1 MPTKTDVQTEP
12 KTGASR
18 ILVAVYI
25 VLFLAATGRSIVQI
39 ARDFDAAPL
48 AYSLSLVAAVVYLVA
63 GISLALAHRSN
74 TWRTV
79 AWIALT
85 FELVGVLA
93 VGVLS
98 GTHPELFPADTVWS
112 GFGRGYVYIPFVL
125 PLLGISYLES
135 MRTSRG
141 KAVVA

>member
-1 MPTKTDVQTEP
+1 MSIATAVETEP

-25 VLFLAATGRSIVQI
+25 VLFLGAMGRSVVQVL
-39 ARDFDAAPL
+39 RDFDAAPL
-48 AYSLSLVAAVVYLVA
+48 AYSLSVAAAVVYLVA
-63 GISLALAHRSN
+63 GVSLALAHRS
-74 TWRTV
+74 TSWRTLAWV
-79 AWIALT
+79 AIT
-85 FELVGVLA
+85 FELGGVLV

-125 PLLGISYLES
+125 PLFGISYLES
-135 MRTSRG
+135 MHMPRW
-141 KAVVA
+141 KVVTA

>member
-1 MPTKTDVQTEP
+1 MSIATAAETES

-18 ILVAVYI
+18 ILVAVYV
-25 VLFLAATGRSIVQI
+25 VLFLAATGRSVFQVI
-39 ARDFDAAPL
+39 RNFDAAPL
-48 AYSLSLVAAVVYLVA
+48 AYSLSMLAAVVYLLAGVA
-63 GISLALAHRSN
+63 LALAHRTPS
-74 TWRTV
+74 WQKLAWV
-79 AWIALT
+79 AVT
-85 FELVGVLA
+85 FELAGVLI

-141 KAVVA
+141 KAVTA

>member
-1 MPTKTDVQTEP
+1 MSIVTAAETES

-18 ILVAVYI
+18 ILVAVYV
-25 VLFLAATGRSIVQI
+25 VLFLAATGRSVVQI
-39 ARDFDAAPL
+39 VRNFDAAPL
-48 AYSLSLVAAVVYLVA
+48 AYSLSMLAAIVYLVA
-63 GISLALAHRSN
+63 GISLALAHRSEQ
-74 TWRTV
+74 WRTI
-79 AWIALT
+79 AWAAIA
-85 FELVGVLA
+85 FELGGVLI

-141 KAVVA
+141 KLVTA

>member
-1 MPTKTDVQTEP
+1 MSIATAVEP
-12 KTGASR
+12 ESKTGASR
-18 ILVAVYI
+18 MLVAVYVI
-25 VLFLAATGRSIVQI
+25 LFLAATGRSVVQV

-48 AYSLSLVAAVVYLVA
+48 AYTLSVVAACVYLLA
-63 GISLALAHRSN
+63 GISLAMAHRSPV
-74 TWRTV
+74 WRGM
-79 AWIALT
+79 AWAALV
-85 FELVGVLA
+85 FELAGVLT

-141 KAVVA
+141 KVVSG